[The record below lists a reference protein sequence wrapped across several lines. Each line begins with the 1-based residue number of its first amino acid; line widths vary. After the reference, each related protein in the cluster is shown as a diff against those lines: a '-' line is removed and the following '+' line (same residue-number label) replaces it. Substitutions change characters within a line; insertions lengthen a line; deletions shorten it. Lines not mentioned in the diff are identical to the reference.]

1 MMIKE
6 TDQQAEKSFALSP
19 SETFGLTLALALFSA
34 PALYAQDTAHATGSA
49 AFNALDAN
57 GDGNV
62 SFDEFLS
69 REASM
74 IDCLDND
81 ANGVLT
87 LDEFLNARP
96 SRHQDR
102 GPRHSAEKREKRSEN
117 RPHPSAEQQAIRED
131 KRAAHNEKMAER
143 RAMMQEISE
152 ARFVTADANGDQVVT
167 AAELL
172 EATFL
177 ELDSDN
183 NGALTKE
190 ELAKRGG
197 PRGNVRKP
205 R

>member
-1 MMIKE
+1 MMIKD

-19 SETFGLTLALALFSA
+19 SKTIGLMLALALFSA
-34 PALYAQDTAHATGSA
+34 PALYAQDTTHATGSA
-49 AFNALDAN
+49 AFDAQDGN
-57 GDGNV
+57 GDGNI
-62 SFDEFLS
+62 SFEEFSS

-74 IDCLDND
+74 IDRRDND

-102 GPRHSAEKREKRSEN
+102 GPRHSAKKREVSSEN
-117 RPHPSAEQQAIRED
+117 RPQPSAEQRAIRED
-131 KRAAHNEKMAER
+131 RRAAHSEKKAER
-143 RAMMQEISE
+143 RAMMLEVLE
-152 ARFVTADANGDQVVT
+152 ARFIAADANGDQLVT
-167 AAELL
+167 ADELL

-177 ELDSDN
+177 ELDTDN

-197 PRGNVRKP
+197 PRGNAHKP